1 MTEGLLS
8 DKKDWEITGTEICQ
22 ERECAVIEGT
32 TDVYGIR
39 WNVTHFKI
47 KGNTAQRT
55 ARQMRRRFFVR
66 LYSDDDAILY
76 VSLGG
81 TVQDDGKDASR

>member
-1 MTEGLLS
+1 MHET
-8 DKKDWEITGTEICQ
+8 
-22 ERECAVIEGT
+22 
-32 TDVYGIR
+32 YF
-39 WNVTHFKI
+39 VTLCVTKWWARQRTLFI
-47 KGNTAQRT
+47 KLFQGNTAQRT

-81 TVQDDGKDASR
+81 TVQDGGKDGAQMMR

>member
-1 MTEGLLS
+1 MMTF
-8 DKKDWEITGTEICQ
+8 TGKNQRDPSEVSAKET
-22 ERECAVIEGT
+22 
-32 TDVYGIR
+32 Y
-39 WNVTHFKI
+39 
-47 KGNTAQRT
+47 GNTAQRT

>member
-1 MTEGLLS
+1 MPEMVTALTVNAG
-8 DKKDWEITGTEICQ
+8 K
-22 ERECAVIEGT
+22 T
-32 TDVYGIR
+32 T
-39 WNVTHFKI
+39 KI

-55 ARQMRRRFFVR
+55 VRQMSHRFFGR

-81 TVQDDGKDASR
+81 TVQDDGKDGAQMMR